1 MHGAEQVALQRARST
16 ASHLGKGGDGEG
28 NGISAFGPLSLRHA
42 IFKRARP
49 SLRDQKR
56 LPVRLFDPVISHL
69 ISIVLCDA
77 DRSSSVAA
85 GGRSASGKSDIQ

>member
-1 MHGAEQVALQRARST
+1 MLLNSSRYSPHGLPPRIRQK
-16 ASHLGKGGDGEG
+16 GKGMGSVPSGHSVMLYSNADG
-28 NGISAFGPLSLRHA
+28 
-42 IFKRARP
+42 RP
-49 SLRDQKR
+49 RLRDQKR

-85 GGRSASGKSDIQ
+85 GGRSASAENDIQ